1 MLELVLRV
9 FELCF
14 CYLAHHSQGELFM
27 GRGMF
32 QQCVSITRRGNADQE
47 WRRITYVVFDAPTV
61 RLTA

>member
-1 MLELVLRV
+1 
-9 FELCF
+9 
-14 CYLAHHSQGELFM
+14 M

-61 RLTA
+61 RHLSSLLVGMPWPPAPPLDPCAGAWGH